1 MIAHIGYHK
10 TGTTFLQHNVFP
22 NIEGINFY
30 NVNIEKNSFF
40 KEKICWSPTLEF
52 DKVEVMKELDISDNT
67 LYSFENF
74 VGFMG
79 KGTYNYEIA
88 HRLKEIG
95 FKKIIVAI
103 RRQDKMMESLYRQHV
118 QSGGTLKPNEYL
130 KDVRYFRWSFL
141 DYYPLIKLYIELFG
155 RENVL
160 ILMQEELK
168 ESSENV
174 ARKIVEFCGAE
185 GVEMKPANSQTNTSL
200 SVLAIR
206 LLRVVNHFTY
216 SNLRPSN
223 LISKSI
229 STWKTRTLLKYLD
242 PYSISLI
249 SFKKS
254 FYSDSFQN
262 ETLKKF
268 EGSNKKIEKEFG
280 VNISNYGYLE
290 NDISSI

>member
-22 NIEGINFY
+22 NIEGIKFY

-40 KEKICWSPTLEF
+40 KEKICWCPTLEF
-52 DKVEVMKELDISDNT
+52 DKDAVIKELDISNNT

-88 HRLKEIG
+88 HRLKEVG

-130 KDVRYFRWSFL
+130 NDVRYFRWSFL
-141 DYYPLIKLYIELFG
+141 DYYPLIQLYHDLFG

-160 ILMQEELK
+160 ILLQEELK
-168 ESSENV
+168 ESSELV
-174 ARKIVEFCGAE
+174 TRKILDFCGAK
-185 GVEMKPANSQTNTSL
+185 GVDTKPTNSQTNTSL
-200 SVLAIR
+200 SVLSIK
-206 LLRVVNHFTY
+206 LLRIINHFTY

-229 STWKTRTLLKYLD
+229 STWKVRTFLKYID

-254 FYSDSFQN
+254 FFSDSFMD
-262 ETLKKF
+262 ETLKNF
-268 EGSNKKIEKEFG
+268 EDSNRKLESEF
-280 VNISNYGYLE
+280 NINLSKYGYL
-290 NDISSI
+290 